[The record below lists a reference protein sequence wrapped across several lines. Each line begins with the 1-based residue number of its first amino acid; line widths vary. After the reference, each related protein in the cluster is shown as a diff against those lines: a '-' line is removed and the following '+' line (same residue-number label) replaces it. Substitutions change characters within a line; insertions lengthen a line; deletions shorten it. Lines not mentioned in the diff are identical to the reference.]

1 MAKYSFLEG
10 NDYTS
15 CVFGLFSKNITSS
28 NNHPMIT
35 FMKIM
40 TPIINYIYVYY
51 QNDNEND

>member
-28 NNHPMIT
+28 NNHSMIT